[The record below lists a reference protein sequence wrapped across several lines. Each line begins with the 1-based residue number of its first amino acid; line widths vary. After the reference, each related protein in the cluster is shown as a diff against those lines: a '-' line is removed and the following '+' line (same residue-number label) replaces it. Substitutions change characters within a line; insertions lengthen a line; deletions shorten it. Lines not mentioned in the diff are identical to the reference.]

1 MNSLLELLF
10 LGAACISVLTAAGI
24 FLVNPHRPINRI
36 FVLVLVAI
44 AGWFFSI
51 FMAIREASIYTQ
63 AAPRDHLFWL
73 RLASATMAALPW
85 LTQLMIASLAAP
97 TRSLRDVLRQSWL
110 WLALAGSMAALAFSE
125 SFIPTGSSPFAP
137 QIGYG
142 YTVFCSVLLI
152 QSVLLLVSA
161 HRQLQRLTGARRIEM
176 QIFVLNTGL
185 ACVLVL
191 LFVYFGRLFNLPLL
205 SRSGPFVFFIL
216 YGLTVWTLS
225 SHRIFDARQVIVSL
239 AQRAVILG
247 IMGLG
252 AMTLALFLDRIVDEP
267 YHVLVAAVGAG
278 LFALACEKPT
288 RRWFGLDDEHR
299 LLAPRRAIFTWA
311 RQVSDAAKLK
321 SLFEEL
327 LRDWCQADHVILLSP
342 NGRAYT
348 GADICLL
355 ADWAGL
361 QPLCQEGW
369 ITPELLQRRKLRP
382 GMAEC
387 RETMSRHQLGAL
399 LAVPPG
405 SDSPTLVLA
414 LGLKRGLRPYTYPD
428 IRLLLDLAEL
438 MDNILTHAT
447 LSAQAARL
455 AQMESAA
462 MMSRSLA
469 HDLNNLT
476 TPVATYLLHTQG
488 RAAPGSAEAEVYV
501 AAVHSVKVMHAYIRE
516 SLFFSRRLVPEFKTV
531 DLAQILASVIRL
543 CQERAARRATTLKS
557 YCDRQTTLTADPV
570 LFQRLAV
577 NLVNNA
583 IDASSPGGAV
593 TLAISARDSGQIALD
608 VTDRGLGI
616 PPENLPR
623 IFDPYFT
630 TKDTG
635 DTLRG
640 LGLGLAIC
648 RKITELHGATIEVN
662 TALGQGT
669 TFTVLFPKDGH
680 PERPARELRIPVA
693 VNPNMLGRL
702 GTQPR
707 PA

>member
-1 MNSLLELLF
+1 MISFLEFLF
-10 LGAACISVLTAAGI
+10 LSAFLSSVLIGIGI
-24 FLVNPHRPINRI
+24 FLINPNRTINRI

-44 AGWFFSI
+44 ATWFFSI
-51 FMAIREASIYTQ
+51 FMVIREARLYIPATGESHI
-63 AAPRDHLFWL
+63 FWL
-73 RLASATMAALPW
+73 RLGSATGATVPW
-85 LTQLMIASLAAP
+85 LAQLMIASLTAP
-97 TRSLRDVLRQSWL
+97 ARSLWNVLRQSWP
-110 WLALAGSMAALAFSE
+110 WLVLAGVLAALAFSE
-125 SFIPTGSSPFAP
+125 SCIPSNSVPLIP
-137 QIGYG
+137 RRGYG
-142 YTVFCSVLLI
+142 YTIYCGALLI
-152 QSVLLLVSA
+152 QGAVLLASA
-161 HRQLQRLTGARRIEM
+161 YRQMQRLPGARRIEM

-185 ACVLVL
+185 ACVMVL
-191 LFVYFGRLFNLPLL
+191 LSTYFGRLLDLPLF
-205 SRSGPFVFFIL
+205 SRSGPFVFFTL

-225 SHRIFDARQVIVSL
+225 SHRIFDARQVIASL

-247 IMGLG
+247 IMGLS
-252 AMTLALFLDRIVDEP
+252 AISLALLLDQVVAEP
-267 YHVLVAAVGAG
+267 YHVLVAALGAG
-278 LFALACEKPT
+278 LLALACEKPT
-288 RRWFGLDDEHR
+288 RRWFGLDDDHR

-311 RQVSDAAKLK
+311 RQVSDAGKLK
-321 SLFEEL
+321 SLFEEFL
-327 LRDWCQADHVILLSP
+327 SDWCQADYVSLLSS
-342 NGRAYT
+342 NGRAFT
-348 GADICLL
+348 GGDICLPPG
-355 ADWAGL
+355 WAGL
-361 QPLCQEGW
+361 QSLCEEGW

-387 RETMSRHQLGAL
+387 RELMSRHQLGAL

-428 IRLLLDLAEL
+428 IRLLLNLAEL

-476 TPVATYLLHTQG
+476 TPVATYLLHTHG
-488 RAAPGSAEAEVYV
+488 RAAPGSAEAEVYD
-501 AAVHSVKVMHAYIRE
+501 AAVHSVKVMHDYIRE
-516 SLFFSRRLVPEFKTV
+516 SLFFARRLVPEFKKV
-531 DLAQILASVIRL
+531 DLAQTLASVVRL
-543 CQERAARRATTLKS
+543 CQERATRRATTLES
-557 YCDRQTTLTADPV
+557 FCDGEAALTADPV
-570 LFQRLAV
+570 LFQRLVV

-583 IDASSPGGAV
+583 IDASPPSGTV
-593 TLAISARDSGQIALD
+593 TLAIGVKDSGQIAFD
-608 VTDRGLGI
+608 VTDQGPGI

-635 DTLRG
+635 DSLRG

-648 RKITELHGATIEVN
+648 RKIADLHGGTIEVN
-662 TALGQGT
+662 SAPGRGT
-669 TFTVLFPKDGH
+669 TFTALFPKDGL
-680 PERPARELRIPVA
+680 PERHAREPRNPVA
-693 VNPNMLGRL
+693 VKPSLLGRM